1 MSIVIKEIE
10 QENLLEKVREDLTEQ
25 LENLSLTDK
34 IRLVDEIHSYDVIF
48 DYLVAYEND
57 EEFFQTFFSSN
68 VMDIIRAVYYGD
80 YRYTD
85 EYVRFDKYGNLES
98 FSSSEF
104 ESDFYDEINNIID
117 WILENPDSIDL
128 EYYID
133 TELLDEYLEYK

>member
-1 MSIVIKEIE
+1 
-10 QENLLEKVREDLTEQ
+10 
-25 LENLSLTDK
+25 
-34 IRLVDEIHSYDVIF
+34 IF